1 MVFLMNM
8 HQHEAGRVLNGDR
21 KLMENEY
28 LLLGSL
34 SGPSTNPAPNPP
46 THIPGPKKAKVS
58 TINQKNFAGHT
69 QPPPRHPPSGPLME
83 NEYLL
88 LGSLSGPSTNPAPNP
103 PSHIPGPKKA
113 KVSTINQKNFA
124 GHTQPPPRHPPSGP
138 LMENEYLLLG
148 SLSGPSTN
156 PAPNPPTHIPKKA
169 KVSTINQKNFAGH
182 TQPPPRHPP
191 SGPLMENEYLL
202 LGSLSGP
209 STNPAPNPSTHIPV
223 PKKAKVST
231 INQKNFAG
239 HTQPPPRHPPSGPLM
254 ENENLLLGSLAR
266 NRPTTP
272 SPNPPTLIPSPGKAK
287 ASTINQKN
295 FAGHNQLPPPS
306 PPRPFSTTKQ
316 LLFVMAIG
324 RK

>member
-103 PSHIPGPKKA
+103 STHIPVPKKA

-156 PAPNPPTHIPKKA
+156 PAPNPPSHIP
-169 KVSTINQKNFAGH
+169 G
-182 TQPPPRHPP
+182 
-191 SGPLMENEYLL
+191 
-202 LGSLSGP
+202 
-209 STNPAPNPSTHIPV
+209 

>member
-1 MVFLMNM
+1 MAMMKFLSMFLVATAMVFLMSMHQHEAGRVFNGDRNLLLGSLAGSSKNPSPNPGTLIPKNFAGHIRPPPPPPRPSSDAMQILFGMATGPMVFLMNM

-21 KLMENEY
+21 K
-28 LLLGSL
+28 
-34 SGPSTNPAPNPP
+34 
-46 THIPGPKKAKVS
+46 
-58 TINQKNFAGHT
+58 
-69 QPPPRHPPSGPLME
+69 
-83 NEYLL
+83 
-88 LGSLSGPSTNPAPNP
+88 
-103 PSHIPGPKKA
+103 
-113 KVSTINQKNFA
+113 
-124 GHTQPPPRHPPSGP
+124 

-287 ASTINQKN
+287 ASTINPKN